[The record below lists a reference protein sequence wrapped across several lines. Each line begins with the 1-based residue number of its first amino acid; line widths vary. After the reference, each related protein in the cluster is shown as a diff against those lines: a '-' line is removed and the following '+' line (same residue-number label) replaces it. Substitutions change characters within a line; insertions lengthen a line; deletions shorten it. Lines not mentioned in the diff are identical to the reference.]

1 MKTGLALMRIL
12 RCLAVLSL
20 FAPLCPAALA
30 ADAQSY
36 QLAAAVAVSKLDFA
50 RAIEI
55 YSKGLEEPFS
65 LQERA
70 DLLRMRG
77 VAADLAGKRDQADA
91 DFNAVVRMVGSTDPR
106 AYSERGFFYHSEGRP
121 EQALADYS
129 AGAALF
135 PDNGNFP
142 HGQGL
147 ALSNLG
153 RFDEAIAK
161 FNEAIRLD
169 PASAKFVVGRAEAY
183 ARSERPQQALEDYAR
198 APAIGRLTRDDTY
211 RLHVGAGRAH
221 AQLRNYKAA
230 IESLD
235 AAVELIPN
243 STTALRYRGLAY
255 EAVNDLDRASRDYQA
270 VLKLKP
276 DDELAT
282 KRLQKLSAKSLN

>member
-1 MKTGLALMRIL
+1 MRTGLLKRIA
-12 RCLAVLSL
+12 RCVAVLSA
-20 FAPLCPAALA
+20 FTPLCSAALA

-36 QLAAAVAVSKLDFA
+36 QLAATKAVARMDFA

-55 YSKGLEEPFS
+55 YSKGLDEPFS

-77 VAADLAGKRDQADA
+77 VAAHLANKRDQAEA
-91 DFNAVVRMVGSTDPR
+91 DFNAVVKLVGSTDPR
-106 AYSERGFFYHSEGRP
+106 AYSERGFFYHYEGRP

-135 PDNGNFP
+135 PDNGKFP
-142 HGQGL
+142 NGQGL

-153 RFDEAIAK
+153 RYDEAIAK

-169 PASAKFVVGRAEAY
+169 PASAVFMVGRAEAY
-183 ARSERPQQALEDYAR
+183 NRSDRPQRALEDYAK
-198 APAIGRLTRDDTY
+198 APGLGHLVPAETY
-211 RLHVGAGRAH
+211 RLRVGVGVAH
-221 AQLRNYKAA
+221 FKLRNYKAA
-230 IESLD
+230 IDSLD
-235 AAVELIPN
+235 AAVEIIPN
-243 STTALRYRGLAY
+243 SSTALRYRALVF
-255 EAVNDLDRASRDYQA
+255 EATNEPDRASRDYEA

-282 KRLQKLSAKSLN
+282 KQLQKLRPN